1 MPQPL
6 RKVTADIS
14 VVTTSNNSGWTFAV
28 QVTEANGQTRHSV
41 HLSEQAFKELVN
53 GKEVSPEVLVRKS
66 FEFLLERESKNQILR
81 QFELPIIAKYFPNY
95 PAEIQKRLS

>member
-6 RKVTADIS
+6 RKVIADIS
-14 VVTTSNNSGWTFAV
+14 VVTTPNNSGWTFAV
-28 QVTEANGQTRHSV
+28 QVTEPNGQTRHSV
-41 HLSEQAFKELVN
+41 HLAEQAFKELVN

-81 QFELPIIAKYFPNY
+81 QFELPIISKYFPNY